1 MENGMRLGVAAT
13 LRLTRWAWF
22 HTGIDRRL
30 IGLDEE
36 AGVWVSTAAI
46 VAIGTSAPGK
56 PPTWATT
63 ADHREVLLSA
73 PAQELSDEMLG
84 AVDELHASHPFFQ
97 IQAKATVTIRLWH
110 PKPVM
115 LKLDALKS
123 A

>member
-1 MENGMRLGVAAT
+1 MRLGVATT
-13 LRLTRWAWF
+13 LRLTHWAWL

-36 AGVWVSTAAI
+36 ADIWVSTAAI
-46 VAIGTSAPGK
+46 VAIGTSALGK

-63 ADHREVLLSA
+63 ADHREVLLST
-73 PAQELSDEMLG
+73 PAQDLSDEMLC
-84 AVDELHASHPFFQ
+84 AVDELRATHPFFQ
-97 IQAKATVTIRLWH
+97 LQTKATVTIRLWH

-115 LKLDALKS
+115 LTLDALKS